1 MSHHFHYA
9 PPPDDSG
16 QTVHHLK
23 KGNQWVLN
31 FKHNAGS
38 AKIIMIIPK
47 KGVFE
52 DSGLPREVTM
62 AEADALGEIIGPIL
76 KHYLK

>member
-1 MSHHFHYA
+1 MSHHFDYS

-16 QTVHHLK
+16 TIVHHLK
-23 KGNQWVLN
+23 KGDQWTVT
-31 FKHNAGS
+31 FKHNMGNT
-38 AKIIMIIPK
+38 KIIMIIPK

-52 DSGLPREVTM
+52 DPGSPRVVTE
-62 AEADALGEIIGPIL
+62 AEADALGQVIGPIL